1 MPSLDEI
8 ARSQTSLADADVAW
22 LHALARDW
30 QILADLSFADLVLWV
45 PDSEEKG
52 WWSAAQIR
60 PTTGPTSMLEDI
72 AGTFVP
78 VGRAPAVMV
87 EAWNSGSVAATT
99 EPKSRMRL
107 EAVPV
112 RCDDRTI
119 AIVMRRSALSVW
131 RSMSALESAYKDA
144 AETLI
149 AMIVRGD
156 FPLPGRR
163 SELADSLRVGDGFV
177 RTDRSG
183 QVVYASP
190 NALSAFRS
198 LGLVGDLVGT
208 HLGEIATDLVD
219 RRPTDR
225 GPLGLFDADDGG
237 ETDLENP
244 DASLMA
250 RVIPLRDPKGDHA
263 GSLVLLRDVTE
274 LRLRERE
281 LISKEATIREIHH
294 RVKNNLQTVAA
305 LLRLQARRSGL
316 PEAKEAL
323 EDAERRV
330 ASIALVHETLS
341 HGFGD
346 VVDFDEIADG
356 LLRSVIDLGSMGTSQ
371 VTTSRIGS
379 FGPLPGE
386 VATPL
391 AMVVTELVQNAADHA
406 FTGGAVDGHGTVTVA
421 VNRIRDRL
429 KLRISD
435 DGRGLPDDFDRGSSL
450 GLSIVTTLVESE
462 LGGTIDFGSTPRGTT
477 VTIALQ
483 L

>member
-78 VGRAPAVMV
+78 VGRAPSVMV

-198 LGLVGDLVGT
+198 LG
-208 HLGEIATDLVD
+208 
-219 RRPTDR
+219 
-225 GPLGLFDADDGG
+225 
-237 ETDLENP
+237 
-244 DASLMA
+244 
-250 RVIPLRDPKGDHA
+250 
-263 GSLVLLRDVTE
+263 
-274 LRLRERE
+274 
-281 LISKEATIREIHH
+281 
-294 RVKNNLQTVAA
+294 
-305 LLRLQARRSGL
+305 
-316 PEAKEAL
+316 
-323 EDAERRV
+323 
-330 ASIALVHETLS
+330 
-341 HGFGD
+341 
-346 VVDFDEIADG
+346 
-356 LLRSVIDLGSMGTSQ
+356 
-371 VTTSRIGS
+371 
-379 FGPLPGE
+379 
-386 VATPL
+386 
-391 AMVVTELVQNAADHA
+391 
-406 FTGGAVDGHGTVTVA
+406 
-421 VNRIRDRL
+421 RDRH
-429 KLRISD
+429 
-435 DGRGLPDDFDRGSSL
+435 
-450 GLSIVTTLVESE
+450 
-462 LGGTIDFGSTPRGTT
+462 
-477 VTIALQ
+477 
-483 L
+483 